1 MLVLLE
7 YNGIKLS
14 FIQKELVN
22 LGLGIATGELKQ
34 ENILT
39 WIKDHKNTL

>member
-1 MLVLLE
+1 
-7 YNGIKLS
+7 
-14 FIQKELVN
+14 VN